1 MGNQAEFERIGAA
14 DVDKNLDCLVFGISF
29 ISRFA
34 FHLPGGGEGG
44 NPFKIVFFQTLVY
57 FLFCLFAN
65 SFEFGGDQN
74 IIGLAQEIPS
84 VKDFRRLFNCIV
96 Q

>member
-14 DVDKNLDCLVFGISF
+14 DVDENLDCPVLGIGF
-29 ISRFA
+29 ISRFV
-34 FHLPGGGEGG
+34 FHLPGGGKSG
-44 NPFKIVFFQTLVY
+44 NPFQIVFLQTFVY

-74 IIGLAQEIPS
+74 IIGLAQEIPPLRIFVDYS
-84 VKDFRRLFNCIV
+84 TA
-96 Q
+96 

>member
-14 DVDKNLDCLVFGISF
+14 DVDENLDCPVLGIGF

-34 FHLPGGGEGG
+34 FHLPGGSESG
-44 NPFKIVFFQTLVY
+44 NPFKIVFFQTFVY

-65 SFEFGGDQN
+65 PFEFGGDQN
-74 IIGLAQEIPS
+74 IIDLAQEIPPLRIFVDYS
-84 VKDFRRLFNCIV
+84 TA
-96 Q
+96 